1 MVFLYFQPI
10 THLHYTFGKISLQH
24 FLNDVQTPTLVCCLL
39 KDSRLGTS
47 PKQFFQYWHRTL
59 TCHPRALKLLRF
71 QFQSFSK
78 DCISKIIVNSS
89 GTGSDKGDVYRSSD
103 CFCQPNFFVPF
114 RSPATDF
121 PSGKE
126 GTIFDVARK

>member
-1 MVFLYFQPI
+1 MEIIEIKQITSNVVFAYFQPI

-24 FLNDVQTPTLVCCLL
+24 FLNDVRTPMLVGCLPT
-39 KDSRLGTS
+39 DSRLGIS

-78 DCISKIIVNSS
+78 DCISLSFHQGQV
-89 GTGSDKGDVYRSSD
+89 
-103 CFCQPNFFVPF
+103 
-114 RSPATDF
+114 
-121 PSGKE
+121 
-126 GTIFDVARK
+126 